1 MKGWGKA
8 ITFKFTCKQK
18 RLVFLHK
25 IFGLRIITKSIKT
38 TKKANKKSKQ
48 RCLQI
53 GHIKVGESI

>member
-25 IFGLRIITKSIKT
+25 IFGNFWFKKLLQKVLKQLKKQI
-38 TKKANKKSKQ
+38 KKANKDVCK
-48 RCLQI
+48 
-53 GHIKVGESI
+53 

>member
-1 MKGWGKA
+1 MFFKLMKGWGKA

-38 TKKANKKSKQ
+38 TKKVNKKKQ
-48 RCLQI
+48 TKMFASR
-53 GHIKVGESI
+53 SY